1 MAETDGTLP
10 QDVAAKL
17 RDIPDFPKPGIL
29 FKDITPVLLDA
40 KLFDRVIEWFVPL
53 CADVDKIVAIESRG
67 FFLGGPLVTRTGAG
81 LVLARK
87 KGKLPYE
94 TVSEDF
100 DLEYGTATLELHT
113 DSVLPGEKVLIVDDL
128 LATGGTA
135 RATVD
140 LVRRLG
146 GAVAGV
152 AVVTELA
159 FLDGRKKF
167 DCPVHSLLEI

>member
-1 MAETDGTLP
+1 MGDLAA
-10 QDVAAKL
+10 DVSAKL
-17 RDIPDFPKPGIL
+17 RDIPDFPKPGVL
-29 FKDITPVLLDA
+29 FKDITPVLADPE
-40 KLFDRVIEWFVPL
+40 LFGRIIEWYAGL
-53 CADVDKIVAIESRG
+53 LQGVDKIVAIESRG
-67 FFLGGPLVTRTGAG
+67 FMFAGALVTRIGAG
-81 LVLARK
+81 MVLARK

-113 DSVLPGEKVLIVDDL
+113 DSVLPGERVLIVDDL

-146 GAVAGV
+146 GVVIGV
-152 AVVTELA
+152 AVVTELS
-159 FLDGRKKF
+159 FLNGRKKF
-167 DCPVHSLLEI
+167 DCPVYALVDI